1 MGKADRK
8 TGWVSTPDGKNV
20 PFAPTQDTPA
30 RDVEYDDARDA
41 EVDEKKSHVPGMTD
55 SD

>member
-1 MGKADRK
+1 MAKADRK

-20 PFAPTQDTPA
+20 PFAPTQDTPPKDIDSGDM
-30 RDVEYDDARDA
+30 DVQNSK
-41 EVDEKKSHVPGMTD
+41 DENVPGLTD